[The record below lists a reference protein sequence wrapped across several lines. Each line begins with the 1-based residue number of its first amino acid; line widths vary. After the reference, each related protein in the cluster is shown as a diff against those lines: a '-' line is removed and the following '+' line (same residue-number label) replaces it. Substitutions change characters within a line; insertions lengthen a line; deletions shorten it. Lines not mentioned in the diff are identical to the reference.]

1 MHVSLSVSETMS
13 YGETDILSTS
23 EHSLLKVYATG
34 LLYGGQKKILI
45 QGSCWL
51 YTVWNMMFKFTSSK
65 KK

>member
-34 LLYGGQKKILI
+34 KSMRRDYSMVDRKR
-45 QGSCWL
+45 S
-51 YTVWNMMFKFTSSK
+51 
-65 KK
+65 